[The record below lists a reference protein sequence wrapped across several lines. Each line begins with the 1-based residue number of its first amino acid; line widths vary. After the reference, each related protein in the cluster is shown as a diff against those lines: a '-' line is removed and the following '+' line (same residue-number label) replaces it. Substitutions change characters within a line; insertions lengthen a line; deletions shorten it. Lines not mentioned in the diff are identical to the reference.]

1 MLELLVFR
9 GCFLSV
15 LSIIVI
21 IVCWNAGG
29 LGRPA
34 KRAAVRRLVR
44 SNKVDLLLF

>member
-15 LSIIVI
+15 LSIIMILVS
-21 IVCWNAGG
+21 WNVRG

-44 SNKVDLLLF
+44 SNKVDNLLF